1 MKKVVTFLGI
11 KPIET
16 QYQYQGAVYRG
27 KVFAEAMHQFLDFD
41 EMLVFVTEAAL
52 QNAYPVLQNLNDER
66 IHPVQI
72 PIGETTD
79 EMWQIFTKLTD
90 SVDNGD
96 TVIFDITHGLRSLPF
111 LVFLAAAFLK
121 SAKNVT
127 IEAIY
132 YGAFE
137 LSKDA
142 QGNPRPAPVIDLSNF
157 VDLLDWLNASD
168 QFIRS
173 GNATYLAEQIRQAKP
188 DYLQQQEKPTVREQS
203 IQMSQAANALTEVS
217 RALRLILPDQAMSA
231 SETLQTTLG
240 SAASALNEYAQPFSV
255 LAQRVIN
262 VYAPL
267 ALASPRSQA
276 NNIASMNREKQL
288 IQWYLERNQLVQAVA
303 IAREWLVSW
312 GVLQA
317 GYTDMYD
324 KQIRK
329 EIEDAF
335 GRANDQKRNQS
346 GAFDDYKFNSGK
358 RLREFG
364 QLKTALTLFE
374 QVGDVRNTLLHAG
387 KRPFTEP
394 AETLEKKV
402 KNLCQQLQQL
412 PLPIEIQN
420 SEATP

>member
-1 MKKVVTFLGI
+1 MKKIITFLGI
-11 KPIET
+11 YPKET
-16 QYQYQGAVYRG
+16 AYQYQDTVYRG

-52 QNAYPVLQNLNDER
+52 ENTYPGLRNLNDER
-66 IHPVQI
+66 IHPVEI

-79 EMWQIFTKLTD
+79 EMWQIFASLTD
-90 SVDNGD
+90 AVDQKD

-121 SAKNVT
+121 SAKNVN

-168 QFIRS
+168 QFIRT
-173 GNATYLAEQIRQAKP
+173 GNASYLAEQIRQAKP
-188 DYLQQQEKPTVREQS
+188 HYSIQQQKPMARDQS
-203 IQMSQAANALTEVS
+203 LQMSQAAKALTDVS

-240 SAASALNEYAQPFSV
+240 SAAVALNEYAQPFSV
-255 LAQRVIN
+255 LAQQVIDVYSPIALSTPRNQTNN
-262 VYAPL
+262 V
-267 ALASPRSQA
+267 
-276 NNIASMNREKQL
+276 ASMNREKVL
-288 IQWYLERNQLVQAVA
+288 IQWYLERNQLVQAIA

-317 GYTDMYD
+317 EYVDLYD
-324 KQIRK
+324 KQFRR
-329 EIEDAF
+329 EVEDAL
-335 GRANDQKRNQS
+335 GKANAQKRENN
-346 GAFDDYKFNSGK
+346 GAFDDYTFYSGK
-358 RLREFG
+358 KLR
-364 QLKTALTLFE
+364 QSC
-374 QVGDVRNTLLHAG
+374 RS
-387 KRPFTEP
+387 KRP
-394 AETLEKKV
+394 
-402 KNLCQQLQQL
+402 
-412 PLPIEIQN
+412 
-420 SEATP
+420 